1 MTTADGA
8 SLSIL
13 ARLEIGDEIIASVR
27 ELARTEAIPSA
38 FISGLGAVNDIT
50 LAFYDTM
57 TRTYEETRLT
67 QELEVVS
74 MTGNIAW
81 LGEEPV
87 VHLHGVVSRR
97 DGTTAAGHIMRGTV
111 SVTLEVMVLVHADK
125 IQRRNVPAVGLNLL
139 DLG

>member
-1 MTTADGA
+1 MTTPDGA
-8 SLSIL
+8 ARSIL

-27 ELARTEAIPSA
+27 ELARKESIPSA

-50 LAFYDTM
+50 LAFYDRM
-57 TRTYEETRLT
+57 TRVYEETRLT
-67 QELEVVS
+67 QELEVAS

-81 LGEEPV
+81 LGDEPV

-111 SVTLEVMVLVHADK
+111 SVTLEVMVLVQPDRIH
-125 IQRRNVPAVGLNLL
+125 RRNDPAVGLNLL